1 MLFLLL
7 LLLLP
12 RSGPVLRAP
21 PVVGRH
27 CAREDG
33 GPRKGLYEVRNG
45 RILCDHF
52 IVFPYFDDVLPGD
65 GGLLVLPGS
74 RAYRDPSLL
83 SAELT
88 VIRAQTRACSSARRS
103 STASLARRHAGPP
116 ARISTQRRDASA
128 SLLVRRNVLTAVGR
142 WL

>member
-1 MLFLLL
+1 M
-7 LLLLP
+7 
-12 RSGPVLRAP
+12 
-21 PVVGRH
+21 VGRH

-74 RAYRDPSLL
+74 R
-83 SAELT
+83 E
-88 VIRAQTRACSSARRS
+88 
-103 STASLARRHAGPP
+103 
-116 ARISTQRRDASA
+116 
-128 SLLVRRNVLTAVGR
+128 
-142 WL
+142 

>member
-1 MLFLLL
+1 M
-7 LLLLP
+7 
-12 RSGPVLRAP
+12 
-21 PVVGRH
+21 VGRH

-45 RILCDHF
+45 RVLCDHF

-83 SAELT
+83 SAELA
-88 VIRAQTRACSSARRS
+88 VIHHIHRLSSS
-103 STASLARRHAGPP
+103 SMAS
-116 ARISTQRRDASA
+116 
-128 SLLVRRNVLTAVGR
+128 SL
-142 WL
+142 